1 MRLLNK
7 KQLRPATAIIAA
19 AGSGTRMGGV
29 SKPLMKLDGKPA
41 FLYSVEL
48 FINNEY
54 VEKVCISAK
63 KEDIS
68 LIREIVARQ
77 NYPKEVIVAE
87 GGSTR
92 QESVKRAFSAAFS
105 GKEKTKFVAI
115 HDAARPLITLE
126 ELDRAFESAEKYG
139 NAVCAARAKDTFK
152 RTDKN
157 AVVREAVE
165 RDQLWHIQTPQIF
178 DTDMFHTALAIA
190 QTNGTEFTDESGL
203 VSDAGFVVKLVECGH
218 DNIKLT
224 YPEDVFIA
232 EAILAKRKF
241 MEKRKNERSDTV

>member
-1 MRLLNK
+1 MSK
-7 KQLRPATAIIAA
+7 KQPAPATAIIAA

-48 FINNEY
+48 FINSDY
-54 VEKVCISAK
+54 IEKICISAK
-63 KEDIS
+63 KEDIP

-77 NYPKEVIVAE
+77 NYPKEIIVVE
-87 GGSTR
+87 GGKTR

-105 GKEKTKFVAI
+105 GKKKTKFVAI
-115 HDAARPLITLE
+115 HDAARPLLTPD
-126 ELDRAFESAEKYG
+126 ELLRAFESAEKYG

-157 AVVREAVE
+157 AVVRQAVD

-178 DTDMFHTALAIA
+178 DTDMFHTALALA
-190 QTNGTEFTDESGL
+190 EKNGTEFTDESGL
-203 VSDAGFVVKLVECGH
+203 VADAGFVVKLVECGH

-224 YPEDVFIA
+224 YPEDIFIA

-241 MEKRKNERSDTV
+241 IQKRKTERSDTV